1 MSYTRRF
8 SKSVKINYSGS
19 VSYPAS
25 QNGGSVS
32 YSGTAIE
39 TVHIDVTVDTDPF
52 DSAVYDM
59 KGGIDLLTDSV
70 VATEAAQLESI
81 DSSSR
86 KIGDTI
92 ISGFFKTVKSDISQQ
107 IAQLKIRSESLLLQ
121 LSKLATRCRE
131 KQKQMGVDYQRISD
145 RYVKIFTDLNKEL
158 ENRVYSIDEPVF
170 RTSRLLDKIG
180 RHEGNEDASAT
191 VSVTA
196 GETAHV
202 HSMLTVNL
210 AKRRAKQA
218 LEKAERFLKIQYST
232 DDVIKSGLLSKGV
245 AGFIY
250 SPFSVIEMTSENG
263 LTNRELFSSP
273 LLKGVQEDVLYR
285 SIDGKG
291 WSRNIP
297 VDDVR
302 QIRDYFNSEVAQL
315 YDGSSNKHEHRVAH
329 MMTRLFNLSHTAT
342 PDK

>member
-8 SKSVKINYSGS
+8 SKSVTIRYSGS

-32 YSGTAIE
+32 YSGTASE
-39 TVHIDVTVDTDPF
+39 TVHFDVTVDTDPF
-52 DSAVYDM
+52 DSAIDDM
-59 KGGIDLLTDSV
+59 KGGIDLLTGSV
-70 VATEAAQLESI
+70 VASEAAQLESI

-121 LSKLATRCRE
+121 LNKLAIRCRE

-170 RTSRLLDKIG
+170 RASRMLDKIG
-180 RHEGNEDASAT
+180 RHEGNEDAPAT
-191 VSVTA
+191 VSIAA
-196 GETAHV
+196 GETAHL
-202 HSMLTVNL
+202 HSLLSVNL
-210 AKRRAKQA
+210 AKKRAKDA
-218 LEKAERFLKIQYST
+218 LEKSERFLKIQYST
-232 DDVIKSGLLSKGV
+232 DDVIKRCLLSKKE
-245 AGFIY
+245 AGYIY
-250 SPFSVIEMTSENG
+250 TPYCEIETISDNG
-263 LTNRELFSSP
+263 RINRDLYASP
-273 LLKGVQEDVLYR
+273 LLKNVNEGVLSR
-285 SIDGKG
+285 SINEKS

-297 VDDVR
+297 EDEAGR
-302 QIRDYFNSEVAQL
+302 IRDYFNNHLAQL
-315 YDGSSNKHEHRVAH
+315 YGTATDEHDHRVAD
-329 MMTRLFNLSHTAT
+329 MMSRLFKLSHTAI
-342 PDK
+342 PD